1 MAKIHNE
8 GIIPDRTG
16 AVWSRDSRQVS
27 SGRLTYVTALSINAD
42 TDYTVTFP
50 GTTEWVMWMS
60 TLGATSVAVGDSISL
75 TLPSETVLAETSTIY
90 HSMCIEVQSLTFH
103 DPSTGSGT
111 LYVIAAL
118 KEAKE

>member
-16 AVWSRDSRQVS
+16 EVWSRDSRQVS
-27 SGRLTYVTALSINAD
+27 SGRLTYVTTLSINAD

-60 TLGATSVAVGDSISL
+60 TFGTTAVAVGDSISFA
-75 TLPSETVLAETSTIY
+75 LPTASVQAETNSIY
-90 HSMCIEVQSLTFH
+90 HSMHIEVQSLTFH
-103 DPSTGSGT
+103 DTGTGSGT